1 MSGSCCCSCS
11 CCDAVSAL
19 AFAPALAVD
28 AALAPTLA
36 LTPFLALA
44 PTLAAF
50 VVRALARLPRLLL
63 LWLLSCSYS
72 LLLLNPL
79 IQDWFFNGGNEFRGC
94 YPKVAWIL
102 WKCSINGDGIITSTL
117 HAAELVAG
125 STRACTASVHSIV
138 RPMKPNG
145 TNT

>member
-1 MSGSCCCSCS
+1 MR
-11 CCDAVSAL
+11 
-19 AFAPALAVD
+19 
-28 AALAPTLA
+28 
-36 LTPFLALA
+36 FLPLLLLLLSLLM
-44 PTLAAF
+44 PLLLLLLLLLLF
-50 VVRALARLPRLLL
+50 LLSLRLLLLLLLLLL